1 MLSVK
6 IRRGIGLRTFARER
20 GVGLVVVMVARADRY
35 DAPWPTSVGE
45 IIDGGGGGSTDA
57 PAERTVGMALF
68 APLLV
73 GWGALKD
80 AKDTRKEGSGV
91 VVVVVVIIAA
101 AAAAATVRF
110 VGNLL
115 EML

>member
-1 MLSVK
+1 MLL
-6 IRRGIGLRTFARER
+6 GLPLSARSSTE
-20 GVGLVVVMVARADRY
+20 AEEDRLTLLLRELW
-35 DAPWPTSVGE
+35 AWS
-45 IIDGGGGGSTDA
+45 
-57 PAERTVGMALF
+57 LF

-91 VVVVVVIIAA
+91 VVVVVIIAA